1 MNGRLMK
8 MELDGNINN
17 KENIGEIS
25 EKRLEEIKQEYPN
38 FMQIYTINDY
48 KKIEQLMNENTC
60 VSVICRTMGRN
71 VESVRK
77 VIENIVKTKVNIK
90 SYRQNNF

>member
-1 MNGRLMK
+1 MK

-60 VSVICRTMGRN
+60 VSGICEIMGRN

-90 SYRQNNF
+90 SYRQNN

>member
-1 MNGRLMK
+1 MK

-38 FMQIYTINDY
+38 FMRIYTINDY
-48 KKIEQLMNENTC
+48 KKIEQLMNENAY
-60 VSVICRTMGRN
+60 VSAICEIMGRN

>member
-1 MNGRLMK
+1 MK

-17 KENIGEIS
+17 KENIEEIS

-60 VSVICRTMGRN
+60 VSKICEIMGRN
-71 VESVRK
+71 VHSVRK
-77 VIENIVKTKVNIK
+77 VIEDIVKTKVNIK
-90 SYRQNNF
+90 S

>member
-25 EKRLEEIKQEYPN
+25 EKRLEEIKQEFRN

-48 KKIEQLMNENTC
+48 KKIEQLMNENRS
-60 VSVICRTMGRN
+60 VSKICEIMGRN

-77 VIENIVKTKVNIK
+77 VIENIVKTKVNIM
-90 SYRQNNF
+90 SYRQNN

>member
-1 MNGRLMK
+1 MK

-48 KKIEQLMNENTC
+48 KKIEQLMNENRS
-60 VSVICRTMGRN
+60 VSEICEIMGRN

-77 VIENIVKTKVNIK
+77 IIENIVKTKVNIK
-90 SYRQNNF
+90 SYRQNN

>member
-38 FMQIYTINDY
+38 FMQIYTINVY

-60 VSVICRTMGRN
+60 VS
-71 VESVRK
+71 
-77 VIENIVKTKVNIK
+77 
-90 SYRQNNF
+90 

>member
-25 EKRLEEIKQEYPN
+25 EKRLEEIKQEFRN

-48 KKIEQLMNENTC
+48 KKIEQLMNENRS
-60 VSVICRTMGRN
+60 VSEICEIMGRN

-90 SYRQNNF
+90 SYRQNN

>member
-17 KENIGEIS
+17 KENIREIS
-25 EKRLEEIKQEYPN
+25 EKRLKEIKQEFRN

-48 KKIEQLMNENTC
+48 KKIEQLMNENTY
-60 VSVICRTMGRN
+60 VSEICEIMGRN

-90 SYRQNNF
+90 PYRQNN

>member
-48 KKIEQLMNENTC
+48 KKIEQLINENTS
-60 VSVICRTMGRN
+60 VSKICEIMGRN
-71 VESVRK
+71 VQSVRK
-77 VIENIVKTKVNIK
+77 VIEDIVKTKVNIK
-90 SYRQNNF
+90 SYRQKN

>member
-25 EKRLEEIKQEYPN
+25 EKRFEEIKQNIQILCN
-38 FMQIYTINDY
+38 FIQSMII
-48 KKIEQLMNENTC
+48 KK
-60 VSVICRTMGRN
+60 
-71 VESVRK
+71 
-77 VIENIVKTKVNIK
+77 
-90 SYRQNNF
+90 

>member
-1 MNGRLMK
+1 MK

-25 EKRLEEIKQEYPN
+25 EKRLEEIKQEFRN

-48 KKIEQLMNENTC
+48 KKIEQLMNENTY
-60 VSVICRTMGRN
+60 VSEICEIMGRN

-77 VIENIVKTKVNIK
+77 VIENIVKTKVNIY
-90 SYRQNNF
+90 SYRQNN

>member
-60 VSVICRTMGRN
+60 VSKICEIMGRN

-90 SYRQNNF
+90 SYRQNN

>member
-25 EKRLEEIKQEYPN
+25 EKRFEEIKQEYPN
-38 FMQIYTINDY
+38 FMQLYTINDY
-48 KKIEQLMNENTC
+48 KKIEQLMNEKTC
-60 VSVICRTMGRN
+60 VSEIYKIMGRN

-77 VIENIVKTKVNIK
+77 VIENICKIKVNIK
-90 SYRQNNF
+90 SYRQNN

>member
-1 MNGRLMK
+1 MK

-25 EKRLEEIKQEYPN
+25 EKRLEEIKQEFRN

-48 KKIEQLMNENTC
+48 KKIKQLMNENRS
-60 VSVICRTMGRN
+60 VSEICEIMGRN

-90 SYRQNNF
+90 SYRQNN

>member
-1 MNGRLMK
+1 MK

-25 EKRLEEIKQEYPN
+25 EKRLEEIKQEFPN

-60 VSVICRTMGRN
+60 VSKICEIMGRN

-77 VIENIVKTKVNIK
+77 IKDVNPIQINMRRNLIDK
-90 SYRQNNF
+90 FL

>member
-25 EKRLEEIKQEYPN
+25 EKRLEEIKQEFRN

-48 KKIEQLMNENTC
+48 KKIEQLMNENRS
-60 VSVICRTMGRN
+60 VSEICEIMGRN

-77 VIENIVKTKVNIK
+77 VIENIVKTKV
-90 SYRQNNF
+90 

>member
-17 KENIGEIS
+17 KENIVEIS

-38 FMQIYTINDY
+38 FMQIYTINVY

-60 VSVICRTMGRN
+60 VS
-71 VESVRK
+71 
-77 VIENIVKTKVNIK
+77 
-90 SYRQNNF
+90 

>member
-1 MNGRLMK
+1 MK

-25 EKRLEEIKQEYPN
+25 EKRFEEIKQEYPN
-38 FMQIYTINDY
+38 FMQLYTINDY
-48 KKIEQLMNENTC
+48 KKIEQLMNEKTC
-60 VSVICRTMGRN
+60 VSEIYKIMGRN

-77 VIENIVKTKVNIK
+77 VIENICKIKVNIK
-90 SYRQNNF
+90 SYRQNN

>member
-8 MELDGNINN
+8 MELDGSINN

-25 EKRLEEIKQEYPN
+25 EKRFEEIKQEYPN
-38 FMQIYTINDY
+38 FMQLYTINDY
-48 KKIEQLMNENTC
+48 KKIEQLMNEKTC
-60 VSVICRTMGRN
+60 VSEIYKIMGRN

-77 VIENIVKTKVNIK
+77 VIENICKIKVNIK
-90 SYRQNNF
+90 SYRQNN

>member
-17 KENIGEIS
+17 KENIREIS
-25 EKRLEEIKQEYPN
+25 EKRLKEIKQEYWN

-48 KKIEQLMNENTC
+48 KIWKLMINENITDL
-60 VSVICRTMGRN
+60 
-71 VESVRK
+71 
-77 VIENIVKTKVNIK
+77 K
-90 SYRQNNF
+90 SNNRGV

>member
-38 FMQIYTINDY
+38 FMQFYTINDY
-48 KKIEQLMNENTC
+48 KKIEQLMNENNQ
-60 VSVICRTMGRN
+60 SFRTGNYKNDKRIS
-71 VESVRK
+71 E
-77 VIENIVKTKVNIK
+77 
-90 SYRQNNF
+90 

>member
-1 MNGRLMK
+1 MK

-48 KKIEQLMNENTC
+48 KKIEKLMNENTS
-60 VSVICRTMGRN
+60 VSEICEIMGRN

-90 SYRQNNF
+90 SYRQNN

>member
-17 KENIGEIS
+17 KENIREIS

-38 FMQIYTINDY
+38 FMQFYTINDY
-48 KKIEQLMNENTC
+48 KKIEQLMNENNQ
-60 VSVICRTMGRN
+60 SFRTGNYKNDKRIS
-71 VESVRK
+71 E
-77 VIENIVKTKVNIK
+77 
-90 SYRQNNF
+90 

>member
-38 FMQIYTINDY
+38 FMQIYTINYY
-48 KKIEQLMNENTC
+48 KKIEQLMNENTF
-60 VSVICRTMGRN
+60 VSEICEIMRRN
-71 VESVRK
+71 VKSVRK

-90 SYRQNNF
+90 SYRQNN

>member
-48 KKIEQLMNENTC
+48 KKIEQLMNENRS
-60 VSVICRTMGRN
+60 VSEICEIMGRN

-90 SYRQNNF
+90 SYRQNN

>member
-17 KENIGEIS
+17 KENIEEIS

-48 KKIEQLMNENTC
+48 KKIEQLMNENTY
-60 VSVICRTMGRN
+60 VSEICEIMGRN

-77 VIENIVKTKVNIK
+77 AIENIVKTKVNIK
-90 SYRQNNF
+90 SYRQNN

>member
-1 MNGRLMK
+1 MNGKLMK
-8 MELDGNINN
+8 MELDGNINK

-25 EKRLEEIKQEYPN
+25 EKRLEEIKQEFRN

-48 KKIEQLMNENTC
+48 KKIEQLMNENAY
-60 VSVICRTMGRN
+60 VSAICEIMGRN

-90 SYRQNNF
+90 SYRQNN

>member
-25 EKRLEEIKQEYPN
+25 EKRLEEIKQEFRN

-48 KKIEQLMNENTC
+48 KKIEQLMNENRS
-60 VSVICRTMGRN
+60 VSEICEIMGRN

-77 VIENIVKTKVNIK
+77 VIENIVKIKVNIK
-90 SYRQNNF
+90 SYRQNN

>member
-17 KENIGEIS
+17 KENIREIS
-25 EKRLEEIKQEYPN
+25 EKRLKEIKQEYPN

-48 KKIEQLMNENTC
+48 KI
-60 VSVICRTMGRN
+60 
-71 VESVRK
+71 
-77 VIENIVKTKVNIK
+77 
-90 SYRQNNF
+90 